1 MSLGVSP
8 DLSFTLAP
16 VVLVSLAL
24 YTTIYVV
31 RWRRVRAQFGVRGA
45 RVRHLISFAAGML
58 TLAIALISPVDG
70 VAEQLAVAH
79 MVQHLL
85 LIDIAPILFMAS
97 LTKLM
102 LRPLSRLLV
111 RAQRAAGPLAH
122 PATGVLVYCGA
133 MIVYH
138 VPAVYDLTLRSGLA
152 HVIAHVALVS
162 AGLAYWWHLLSPVRQ
177 RGRLKG
183 LGPVVYMVSTK
194 LVVGLLA
201 AGIAFS
207 PRVLW
212 KEYEKLPEYW
222 GLDKL
227 TDQQI
232 AGLLM
237 GLEQSVV
244 MGIALVVLLAKALG
258 DADKADERQD
268 LLADADDGKGARV
281 GAAEP

>member
-1 MSLGVSP
+1 MVLGVSP

-16 VVLVSLAL
+16 VVMASLAL
-24 YTTIYVV
+24 YTALYVV
-31 RWRRVRAQFGVRGA
+31 RWRRVRATHGVRGV
-45 RVRHLISFAAGML
+45 RIRHLVSFAAGML
-58 TLAIALISPVDG
+58 TLAVALISPVDG
-70 VAEQLAVAH
+70 LAEQLAVAH

-85 LIDIAPILFMAS
+85 LVDIAPILFMAS
-97 LTKLM
+97 LTKIM
-102 LRPLSRLLV
+102 LRPVSRALV
-111 RAQRAAGPLAH
+111 QLERAAGPLSH
-122 PATGVLVYCGA
+122 PAAGVVVYCTA
-133 MIVYH
+133 MVLYH
-138 VPAVYDLTLRSGLA
+138 VPAVYDLTLRSDLA
-152 HVIAHVALVS
+152 HVLAHILLVG
-162 AGLAYWWHLLSPVRQ
+162 AGLTYWWHLISPARQ

-212 KEYEKLPEYW
+212 KEYERLPEYW

-227 TDQQI
+227 TDQQV

-258 DADKADERQD
+258 DAEKADARQD
-268 LLADADDGKGARV
+268 LLADADERPRPVGGA
-281 GAAEP
+281 GG